1 MKRRLTPELYE
12 EFKWTT
18 LEEAVAG
25 LWLREPV
32 LDALNWF
39 ELDDALA
46 IGERALR
53 ELHSEGFLCFVHE
66 RTGELVRPEDVDRMF
81 SSSTWKRGF
90 RDDDFGDV
98 EYRQTALGKDKHAEL
113 LTVETAHRSRVE
125 AMRRLAASARTVPAT
140 EEEKLRFA
148 RVEERLA
155 PDGWEVGF
163 SALPAAFTVV
173 VRHELSTRG
182 GATFLRGD
190 GEGGELL
197 LEKWLGHP
205 EFGRIAR
212 RPREMPHHRLVQ
224 RIRQS
229 AQAGHWPTNVIP
241 SLARVL
247 VAESLLTDEE
257 ADWLADAGPAW
268 SGEDTCSVER
278 DTP

>member
-32 LDALNWF
+32 LHALNWF

-46 IGERALR
+46 MGERALR
-53 ELHSEGFLCFVHE
+53 ELCAEGFLCFVHE
-66 RTGELVRPEDVDRMF
+66 RTGETVGQEDVDRMF
-81 SSSTWKRGF
+81 ASRTWKRGF
-90 RDDDFGDV
+90 HDDEFGDV
-98 EYRQTALGKDKHAEL
+98 EYRQTALGQDKHAEL
-113 LTVETAHRSRVE
+113 LGVQTAHRSRVE
-125 AMRRLAASARTVPAT
+125 ATRRLLASARTVPTT

-148 RVEERLA
+148 QVEERLA
-155 PDGWEVGF
+155 PDGWKVGF
-163 SALPAAFTVV
+163 RALPAAFTVA
-173 VRHELSTRG
+173 VRHELSKEG

-190 GEGGELL
+190 SEGGELL

-212 RPREMPHHRLVQ
+212 RPREMPHQRLVQ
-224 RIRQS
+224 SIRQS
-229 AQAGHWPTNVIP
+229 AQAGHWPPNVIP

-247 VAESLLTDEE
+247 VADALLTEEE
-257 ADWLADAGPAW
+257 AEWIADAGPAW
-268 SGEDTCSVER
+268 SDEVVE
-278 DTP
+278 